1 MSNQPTH
8 DEAEMTFGEHLDEV
22 RKILVRVA
30 IVFTL
35 LFIVLFALKGIVLDI
50 VFAPIRETFPTNRAF
65 AWVAHLLGSDTLSI
79 HPETVELFN
88 NKMAGQFMLHIK
100 SSIVGAFIV
109 AFPYL
114 IWELWL
120 FVKPALPP
128 HQRKRSI
135 RYVLETPVWFVLG
148 LLFGYYIISPL
159 AINFLGNYQVSDQI
173 SNIIDVSSFMT
184 TVLSVSFAAALAFQL
199 PLLIRLLATIGIVSS
214 KGMRQYR
221 KIAAVALL
229 VFAAII
235 TPPDVISQCLIF
247 VPCYIL
253 YEYGIGIAERIERR
267 RAKDEAEY
275 QAKLEAEKAA
285 AAEKE
290 REEQEAAEKE
300 AAEKR
305 AAEEKAQQERAAEEQ
320 VAESQQEKAEPTTEE
335 AQAEPKVESEPEAEA
350 ATQEQSEEHSEDD
363 STDEPT
369 DDADNTPDE
378 PAEPKQ
384 PAKAGEQ
391 TDEAPNNPNPGDYEV
406 MDEHE
411 VTFGVSESTEEEL
424 EIMRRFM
431 TPEK

>member
-30 IVFTL
+30 IIFTL
-35 LFIVLFALKGIVLDI
+35 LFIVLFSLKGIVLDI
-50 VFAPIRETFPTNRAF
+50 VFAPIRETFPTNRFF
-65 AWVAHLLGSDTLSI
+65 AWLAELVGSEALDI
-79 HPETVELFN
+79 NPENVELFN
-88 NKMAGQFMLHIK
+88 NKMAGQFLLHIK

-135 RYVLETPVWFVLG
+135 RYVMETPIWFVMG

-184 TVLSVSFAAALAFQL
+184 TVISVSFAAAVAFQL
-199 PLLIRLLATIGIVSS
+199 PLLIRLLATMGIVSS
-214 KGMRQYR
+214 NGMRQYR
-221 KIAAVALL
+221 KVAAVALL

-235 TPPDVISQCLIF
+235 TPPDIISQCLIF

-253 YEYGIGIAERIERR
+253 YEYGIGIAERIEKR

-275 QAKLEAEKAA
+275 QAKVEAEKAA
-285 AAEKE
+285 AREK
-290 REEQEAAEKE
+290 EEQEAKLKAEQEAKQKE
-300 AAEKR
+300 EEQARQKQEAEQKAAEKSDEKSD
-305 AAEEKAQQERAAEEQ
+305 EEDNTENDPTPTELE
-320 VAESQQEKAEPTTEE
+320 EPT
-335 AQAEPKVESEPEAEA
+335 
-350 ATQEQSEEHSEDD
+350 
-363 STDEPT
+363 
-369 DDADNTPDE
+369 DE
-378 PAEPKQ
+378 PAEPSEETTADETEAGEDK
-384 PAKAGEQ
+384 PETKAEQSAPKSGEQ
-391 TDEAPNNPNPGDYEV
+391 TDENPDNPNPGDYLVEE
-406 MDEHE
+406 EHE
-411 VTFGVSESTEEEL
+411 MSFGVSESSDEEL

-431 TPEK
+431 PKAEE

>member
-30 IVFTL
+30 IIFTL
-35 LFIVLFALKGIVLDI
+35 LFIVLFSLKGIVLDI
-50 VFAPIRETFPTNRAF
+50 VFAPIRETFPTNQFF
-65 AWVAHLLGSDTLSI
+65 AWLAKVLGTEALDI
-79 HPETVELFN
+79 NPENVELFN
-88 NKMAGQFMLHIK
+88 NKMAGQFLLHIK
-100 SSIVGAFIV
+100 SSVVGAFII

-135 RYVLETPVWFVLG
+135 RYVLETPIWFVMG

-184 TVLSVSFAAALAFQL
+184 TVISVSFAAAVAFQL
-199 PLLIRLLATIGIVSS
+199 PLLIRLLATMGIVSS
-214 KGMRQYR
+214 NGMRQYR
-221 KIAAVALL
+221 KVAAVALL

-235 TPPDVISQCLIF
+235 TPPDIISQCLIF

-253 YEYGIGIAERIERR
+253 YEYGIGIAERIEKR

-275 QAKLEAEKAA
+275 QAKVEAEKAA
-285 AAEKE
+285 AREKE
-290 REEQEAAEKE
+290 EQEAKLKAEQEAKQKEEEQARQKQEAAEKSD
-300 AAEKR
+300 EKSD
-305 AAEEKAQQERAAEEQ
+305 EEDNTEND
-320 VAESQQEKAEPTTEE
+320 PTPT
-335 AQAEPKVESEPEAEA
+335 EPEE
-350 ATQEQSEEHSEDD
+350 
-363 STDEPT
+363 ST
-369 DDADNTPDE
+369 DE
-378 PAEPKQ
+378 PAEPSEETTADETEAGEDK
-384 PAKAGEQ
+384 PETKAEQSAPKSGEQ
-391 TDEAPNNPNPGDYEV
+391 TDENPDNPNPGDYLVEE
-406 MDEHE
+406 EHE
-411 VTFGVSESTEEEL
+411 MSFGVSESTDEEL

-431 TPEK
+431 PKAEE

>member
-30 IVFTL
+30 IIFTL
-35 LFIVLFALKGIVLDI
+35 LFIVLFSLKGIVLDI
-50 VFAPIRETFPTNRAF
+50 VFAPIRETFPTNQFF
-65 AWVAHLLGSDTLSI
+65 AWLAKVLGTEALDI
-79 HPETVELFN
+79 NPENVELFN
-88 NKMAGQFMLHIK
+88 NKMAGQFLLHIK
-100 SSIVGAFIV
+100 SSVVGAFII

-135 RYVLETPVWFVLG
+135 RYVLETPIWFVMG

-184 TVLSVSFAAALAFQL
+184 TVISVSFAAAVAFQL
-199 PLLIRLLATIGIVSS
+199 PLLIRLLATMGIVSS
-214 KGMRQYR
+214 NGMRQYR
-221 KIAAVALL
+221 KVAVVALL

-235 TPPDVISQCLIF
+235 TPPDIISQCLIF

-253 YEYGIGIAERIERR
+253 YEYGIGIAERIEKR

-275 QAKLEAEKAA
+275 QAKVEAEKAA
-285 AAEKE
+285 ARE
-290 REEQEAAEKE
+290 REEQEAKLKAEQEAKQKE
-300 AAEKR
+300 EEQARQKQEADEK
-305 AAEEKAQQERAAEEQ
+305 AAEESDEEDN
-320 VAESQQEKAEPTTEE
+320 
-335 AQAEPKVESEPEAEA
+335 
-350 ATQEQSEEHSEDD
+350 SEDD
-363 STDEPT
+363 PTPTEPEEPT
-369 DDADNTPDE
+369 DE
-378 PAEPKQ
+378 PAEPSEETTADETEAGEDK
-384 PAKAGEQ
+384 PETKAEQSAPKSGEQ
-391 TDEAPNNPNPGDYEV
+391 TDENPDNPNPGDYLVEE
-406 MDEHE
+406 EHE
-411 VTFGVSESTEEEL
+411 MSFGVSESSDEEL

-431 TPEK
+431 PKAEE

>member
-30 IVFTL
+30 IIFTL
-35 LFIVLFALKGIVLDI
+35 LFIVLFSLKGIVLDI
-50 VFAPIRETFPTNRAF
+50 VFAPIRETFPTNRFF
-65 AWVAHLLGSDTLSI
+65 AWLAELVGSEALDI
-79 HPETVELFN
+79 NPENVELFN
-88 NKMAGQFMLHIK
+88 NKMAGQFLLHIK

-135 RYVLETPVWFVLG
+135 RYVLETPIWFVMG

-184 TVLSVSFAAALAFQL
+184 TVISVSFAAAVAFQL
-199 PLLIRLLATIGIVSS
+199 PLLIRLLATMGIVSS
-214 KGMRQYR
+214 NGMRQYR
-221 KIAAVALL
+221 KVAAVALL
-229 VFAAII
+229 IFAAII
-235 TPPDVISQCLIF
+235 TPPDIISQCLIF

-253 YEYGIGIAERIERR
+253 YEYGIGIAERIEKR

-275 QAKLEAEKAA
+275 QAKVEAEKAA
-285 AAEKE
+285 AREK
-290 REEQEAAEKE
+290 EEQEAKLKAEQEAKQKE
-300 AAEKR
+300 EEQARQKQEADEKAAEKSD
-305 AAEEKAQQERAAEEQ
+305 EENNTEDDPTPTEPE
-320 VAESQQEKAEPTTEE
+320 EPT
-335 AQAEPKVESEPEAEA
+335 
-350 ATQEQSEEHSEDD
+350 
-363 STDEPT
+363 
-369 DDADNTPDE
+369 DE
-378 PAEPKQ
+378 PAEPSEETTADETEAGEDK
-384 PAKAGEQ
+384 PETKAEQSAPKSGEQ
-391 TDEAPNNPNPGDYEV
+391 TDENPDNPNPGDYLVEE
-406 MDEHE
+406 EHE
-411 VTFGVSESTEEEL
+411 MSFGVSESTDEEL

-431 TPEK
+431 PKAEE